1 MARYGRRS
9 KANLA
14 TCDERI
20 REIMYEVVKS
30 YDCSVF
36 EGSRSREFQD
46 KYFHAGLS
54 KKLWPGSLHNITE
67 ERPYSLAFHAL
78 PYPINWKDLD
88 GMRHFAGYVQG
99 VAFSMGHKIR
109 WGGDWD
115 SDRDLHDQTFYD
127 LAHFELII

>member
-1 MARYGRRS
+1 MFQ
-9 KANLA
+9 
-14 TCDERI
+14 
-20 REIMYEVVKS
+20 VVKR
-30 YDCSVF
+30 YDNSVF
-36 EGSRSREFQD
+36 EGAREKALQD
-46 KYFHAGLS
+46 KYVHMGLS
-54 KKLWPGSLHNITE
+54 KKPWPESLHNITKD
-67 ERPYSLAFHAL
+67 RPKSLAFHAL